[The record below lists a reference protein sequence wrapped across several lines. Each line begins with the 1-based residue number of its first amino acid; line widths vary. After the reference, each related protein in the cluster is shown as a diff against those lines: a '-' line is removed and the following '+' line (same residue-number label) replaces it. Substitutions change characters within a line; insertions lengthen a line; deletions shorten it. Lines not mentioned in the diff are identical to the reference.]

1 MFLRVDNSFAGS
13 ARQLGPV
20 AGQAKVHSP
29 GGGAVGAVLLFS
41 LVSMGIITV
50 FTQQLMKS
58 VSVGMV
64 FTRNMVTRE
73 QVEMLAYGGI
83 SIAMAQLER
92 CYEEEKKKEQ
102 PTVVSEQAKQQEQQK
117 KFSFKTF
124 IMNLVPHLNR
134 WQEFV
139 LTDAVDGLDAQIKIC
154 VTAEEGKLPIAWL
167 FDEPARDLSV
177 SAKQMF
183 KTFTLSKKSP
193 AGDFGTKLAA
203 ALKKRTHRMTDLSGL
218 VPFAQELKIPFWYAP
233 PVVPKTKKDPVVPA
247 ACAVQDLCTLWCSS
261 ARLNPLVLTN
271 ATCMVLG
278 IRVPKYDDAD
288 KRKEQFKQLAD
299 NYEKIKS
306 GKGEALWKSITALY
320 DQKPK
325 LGADFDPLFSLE
337 VEPRFYSVLSC
348 ATVAG
353 VTQQLVTIL
362 EKITPPAQSFG
373 RRGQEQ
379 KKKKE
384 EQPLFVIKRL
394 YWL

>member
-1 MFLRVDNSFAGS
+1 
-13 ARQLGPV
+13 
-20 AGQAKVHSP
+20 
-29 GGGAVGAVLLFS
+29 
-41 LVSMGIITV
+41 MGIITV

-64 FTRNMVTRE
+64 FTRSMVTRE

-102 PTVVSEQAKQQEQQK
+102 PVAEQPKTDQPK

-124 IMNLVPHLNR
+124 ITTLVPYLNR
-134 WQEFV
+134 WQEFALV
-139 LTDAVDGLDAQIKIC
+139 DAIDGVDGQIKIC
-154 VTAEEGKLPIAWL
+154 ITAEEGKLPITWL
-167 FDEPARDLSV
+167 FDEPVRDLSAG
-177 SAKQMF
+177 AKQLF
-183 KTFTLSKKSP
+183 KTFTLSKKTP
-193 AGDFGTKLAA
+193 AGDFGNKLAA
-203 ALKKRTHRMTDLSGL
+203 TLKKRTNRMTDLSGL
-218 VPFAQELKIPFWYAP
+218 IPFSQEMKMPFWYAP
-233 PVVPKTKKDPVVPA
+233 PEPPKTKKDPVVPA
-247 ACAVQDLCTLWCSS
+247 ACAVQDMCTLWCKTM
-261 ARLNPLVLTN
+261 RLNPLVLTN

-278 IRVPKYDDAD
+278 IRVPRCDDAV

-299 NYEKIKS
+299 NFEKIKS

-325 LGADFDPLFSLE
+325 LGTEFDSLFSLE

-362 EKITPPAQSFG
+362 EKITPPAQPLG

-379 KKKKE
+379 KKKKA